1 MKTRLAIAFVATVT
15 AFAQPA
21 PLYEPITKS
30 ERWKEFAKA
39 NFTSPGAYFSAFG
52 PAIGAQINN
61 DPPEW
66 GQGVKGYAHRA
77 GYYYGRS
84 FIDSSIRHSSAAA
97 FGHDVRYE
105 RSTKKGFL
113 PRTGHAISRGFVTR
127 NNDGKLVPFIS
138 NFMGSYG
145 GGMLSTY
152 MLPDRYDPLKRGLQQ
167 GHVLFAANTGGNIL
181 REFAP
186 EIKKLFRRR

>member
-1 MKTRLAIAFVATVT
+1 MKIYFVLAFVTTAT

-21 PLYEPITKS
+21 APYEPITKS
-30 ERWKEFAKA
+30 ERWKEFAKD
-39 NFTSPGAYFSAFG
+39 NFTSPGAYFSALG
-52 PAIGAQINN
+52 PAIGAQIKNE
-61 DPPEW
+61 PPEW

-77 GYYYGRS
+77 GYYYGMS
-84 FIDSSIRHSSAAA
+84 IIDSSIRHSTAAA

-105 RSTKKGFL
+105 RATKKGIL
-113 PRTGHAISRGFVTR
+113 PRTKHAISRGFVTR
-127 NNDGKLVPFIS
+127 NSEGKLVPYIS

-167 GHVLFAANTGGNIL
+167 GHLLFAANTGGNIL